1 MLSKAIQDALNE
13 QIKNEIQSAY
23 LYLAMAQHCESK
35 NLSGF
40 AKWLAMQWTEEL
52 EHSQKLIGYMND
64 REGRV
69 VLGAIEKPQVEWASP
84 LAVFKD
90 VLAHEQKVTSL
101 INNLYGLAIKEN
113 DYATQIELQWF
124 IKEQVEEEKNAT
136 MVIDQLTMLGET
148 GTPLFML
155 DRQLGMRAK

>member
-1 MLSKAIQDALNE
+1 MLSKTIQDAINE

-40 AKWLAMQWTEEL
+40 ARWLTMQWTEEL
-52 EHSQKLIGYMND
+52 EHAQKLIGYMND
-64 REGRV
+64 RDGRV
-69 VLGAIEKPQVEWASP
+69 QLAAIEKPALEWASP
-84 LAVFKD
+84 LAVFKE
-90 VLAHEQKVTSL
+90 VLAHEQKVTAL
-101 INNLYGLAIKEN
+101 INGLYAVAIKEN

-136 MVIDQLTMLGET
+136 MVIDQLAMVGDS
-148 GTPLFML
+148 GTTLFFL
-155 DRQLGMRAK
+155 DRQLGARAK